1 MCACVCVC
9 THARTHKRVYLYSFG
24 PHPRSSALFDWPG
37 LLHSSSCPGG
47 SVTASTKQFEN
58 QCPHWSSVGLILLL
72 ITPLCLFL
80 LALASFSLYICKHLA
95 NTWHKACSQ
104 YIYNSFLHPFSFVF
118 SKLVNK
124 IGRGQSCRI
133 CGGCSAGVGR
143 ELLTFPCV
151 VSREWGLERG
161 RKPDTLLV
169 WFWAVSISW
178 LFLLLWYSKVYFK
191 PFSFYF
197 SCGVWPGVKSPDQIS
212 TLFGWLTVLTN
223 LNSMYP
229 GKLKVLEGLVI
240 GLFLLIFKCDSYLEN
255 PGDRSLLCALPHF

>member
-1 MCACVCVC
+1 MQA
-9 THARTHKRVYLYSFG
+9 
-24 PHPRSSALFDWPG
+24 SS
-37 LLHSSSCPGG
+37 
-47 SVTASTKQFEN
+47 E
-58 QCPHWSSVGLILLL
+58 
-72 ITPLCLFL
+72 
-80 LALASFSLYICKHLA
+80 HLA
-95 NTWHKACSQ
+95 QSMFS
-104 YIYNSFLHPFSFVF
+104 IYMTPFFILSPSYFQNWW
-118 SKLVNK
+118 VNR

-191 PFSFYF
+191 HFSFYF
-197 SCGVWPGVKSPDQIS
+197 SCSVWPGVKSPEQIS

-223 LNSMYP
+223 LKNMYP

-255 PGDRSLLCALPHF
+255 PGDRSLLGALPHF